1 MDSVLQRNI
10 RALAQKAYSSGR
22 TCFTDFLSVSE
33 IAEFKKIER
42 ELAYATPVLFGGY
55 KNAERAVLCLSGSPA
70 EAGAAPAL
78 SGRAEGGLAFPI
90 VLLKI
95 TPLGA
100 KFSSPLTQR
109 DFLGAILSLGIE
121 RRVIGDVIE
130 ADGAGYVYCLERMAD
145 FIKENLTSVGRS
157 SVSVEEFFGDTEGLK
172 RTERAVFSVS
182 SLRADCV
189 VAGAY
194 KLSRAEAEKYFKGEL
209 VFINGRRAS
218 AEDKLKAGDAVAVRG
233 KGRLVVCGEEGV
245 SRKGKTFVAVEM
257 NI

>member
-10 RALAQKAYSSGR
+10 RALAQKAYASGR

-33 IAEFKKIER
+33 IAELKKIER
-42 ELAYATPVLFGGY
+42 ELSYACPVLFGGY
-55 KNAERAVLCLSGSPA
+55 QNAERAVLCLSGSPA
-70 EAGAAPAL
+70 EAGL
-78 SGRAEGGLAFPI
+78 SPTVSGGGKGLVFPI
-90 VLLKI
+90 IVLKI

-109 DFLGAILSLGIE
+109 DFLGAVLSLGIE

-130 ADGAGYVYCLERMAD
+130 FGGVGYVFCLKRMVD

-157 SVSVEEFFGDTEGLK
+157 SVAVEEFFGDIEVFK
-172 RTERAVFSVS
+172 RTERVVFSVS

-194 KLSRAEAEKYFKGEL
+194 KLSRSEAERYFKGEL
-209 VFINGRRAS
+209 VFINGRRAFP
-218 AEDKLKAGDAVAVRG
+218 EDKLKAGDALTVRG
-233 KGRLVVCGEEGV
+233 KGRLVFCGKEGV
-245 SRKGKTFVAVEM
+245 SRKGKAFVAVEM